1 MHTIPGRQERIE
13 LLVGEKGP
21 SKASK
26 FIQTMYVRS
35 SLSRLAWISFS
46 ASVDQSAVGIHDM
59 GADIYV
65 NIGGMMVTGF
75 IHHCKRE
82 GLSSNPGVTPVFF

>member
-1 MHTIPGRQERIE
+1 MD
-13 LLVGEKGP
+13 
-21 SKASK
+21 
-26 FIQTMYVRS
+26 F
-35 SLSRLAWISFS
+35 FS
-46 ASVDQSAVGIHDM
+46 GSVDQSAVQIIDK

-82 GLSSNPGVTPVFF
+82 GLSSNPGVTPVFFFSLM

>member
-13 LLVGEKGP
+13 LLVCEKSP

-35 SLSRLAWISFS
+35 SLSRLAWIFFS
-46 ASVDQSAVGIHDM
+46 GSVDQCAVGMIEKRAGIH
-59 GADIYV
+59 V
-65 NIGGMMVTGF
+65 NPGGMMVTWFGY
-75 IHHCKRE
+75 HCK
-82 GLSSNPGVTPVFF
+82 